1 VAFVKRF
8 NKVVHVRPA
17 NESQSDKEAL
27 NAGKTAEGSGNE
39 ADTPSTSAHAKLK
52 KKLHLKTFFKEEEK
66 LSEVKNSGARI
77 TITADGKAD
86 GVQLEELQ
94 KQSSLKRKA
103 AHAQRHSAKYNLV
116 SAAVA
121 TCLLAF
127 VLSGCAV
134 VAAKIRKRKE
144 SIMDYAPV
152 PDTQE

>member
-1 VAFVKRF
+1 MSKGLLHRLIVCFL
-8 NKVVHVRPA
+8 PTA

-86 GVQLEELQ
+86 GVQLEALQ
-94 KQSSLKRKA
+94 KQSSLKRKVSEKKNKSES
-103 AHAQRHSAKYNLV
+103 QRGLK
-116 SAAVA
+116 
-121 TCLLAF
+121 
-127 VLSGCAV
+127 
-134 VAAKIRKRKE
+134 
-144 SIMDYAPV
+144 
-152 PDTQE
+152 